1 MRLGKKPRKAAEN
14 AVRRILK
21 FYPSYVGA
29 LIAVDA
35 SGRHAAA
42 AAGWKFEY
50 AVRNSSNNATQVHA
64 VEPITLATS

>member
-1 MRLGKKPRKAAEN
+1 MRLGKKPRKAAED

-21 FYPSYVGA
+21 FYPTYIGA

-35 SGRHAAA
+35 SGKHAAA

-50 AVRNSSNNATQVHA
+50 AVRHASSNTTEIHA
-64 VEPITLATS
+64 VEPVSLSIS

>member
-1 MRLGKKPRKAAEN
+1 MRKKPQKAAED

-21 FYPSYVGA
+21 FYPTYIGA

-35 SGRHAAA
+35 SGKHAAA

-50 AVRNSSNNATQVHA
+50 AVRDSAGNTTQVHA
-64 VEPITLATS
+64 VEPISIVNS

>member
-1 MRLGKKPRKAAEN
+1 MRLRKKPQKAAED

-21 FYPSYVGA
+21 YYPSYIGA

-35 SGRHAAA
+35 SGKHAAA

-50 AVRNSSNNATQVHA
+50 AVRDSSSNTTQVHT
-64 VEPITLATS
+64 VQPISIAQL